1 MAATDSTLKTQMYLG
16 ESQRQNALDFSSSI
30 SSMFSAI
37 SEGQRFAGEVNRSM
51 VQSALNYKQV
61 EMDEYFKNEALKMDA
76 RKLALQEKETEI
88 RLKQESDRIK
98 IAERESLNRERYYK
112 AKEYKEAEDKKYNH
126 VIGEISSEGFKI
138 EAEIKSRQD
147 RIDALKSQ
155 HDVLRAKELDLA
167 DRYKKDHLS
176 MPYEE
181 YQRQLQSIQSQ
192 QIDLLSQSS
201 TIHSELPDFQKRLGS
216 ISSLSQIA
224 KSRARPADQIFSEF
238 ESTKKSWETPTIPAG
253 TITTQ
258 DRSYKPGTSPIP
270 SFSPQ
275 ASAPTFGWKDLQI
288 AFSAENDSWNP
299 DIVRTKILPN
309 LTPEKKAEFGNQY
322 ISAQRSL
329 YSSFFTKDIPASTDP
344 SRNKGLETFVS
355 KASQIIQPDSNLFAS
370 DRVMEIAQAAQSAYQ
385 EWTSI
390 DSEQR
395 EPKNEFLQRKIGE
408 FLRANENKN
417 LPPKASASAAASAFS
432 GLSLSG
438 GQDVR
443 EAQGYS
449 RNEILASMFPDPEQ
463 RALADVSGEADD
475 LIYSQ
480 AEARKR
486 FGLEKKSKEAYYTE
500 GKPDAAKIL
509 SELKKYSPEELGID
523 ILDIDEEQSL
533 YSSMPIIKRAQ
544 TKEDR
549 LKYLIQH
556 PEEAI
561 QLILKK
567 QLTEDPDLKRLRER

>member
-1 MAATDSTLKTQMYLG
+1 MAATDSTLKTQMYIG

-37 SEGQRFAGEVNRSM
+37 SDGQKFAGDVNRSM
-51 VQSALNYKQV
+51 VQSAFNYKQT

-88 RLKQESDRIK
+88 RLKQESARIK
-98 IAERESLNRERYYK
+98 IAENESLNRERYYK
-112 AKEYKEAEDKKYNH
+112 AKEDKEAEDEKYNP
-126 VIGEISSEGFKI
+126 VLGEISSEGFKI

-167 DRYKKDHLS
+167 DRYKKDPLS

-201 TIHSELPDFQKRLGS
+201 TIHSELPEFQKRLGS
-216 ISSLSQIA
+216 IGSFSQIA

-238 ESTKKSWETPTIPAG
+238 ESTKKSWNTPAIPAG
-253 TITTQ
+253 TITTS
-258 DRSYKPGTSPIP
+258 DRSYKPGSTPVP

-275 ASAPTFGWKDLQI
+275 ASVPTFGWKDLQI

-309 LTPEKKAEFGNQY
+309 LTPEKKIEFGNRY
-322 ISAQRSL
+322 ISAQASL
-329 YSSFFTKDIPASTDP
+329 YSSFFAEDTPTSTSP
-344 SRNKGLETFVS
+344 LRNKNVETFVNR
-355 KASQIIQPDSNLFAS
+355 ASQIIEDDANLFAS
-370 DRVMEIAQAAQSAYQ
+370 DRVSEIAQAAKSAYQ
-385 EWTSI
+385 EWAKAETK
-390 DSEQR
+390 
-395 EPKNEFLQRKIGE
+395 EPKEVFLQRKIGE
-408 FLRANENKN
+408 FLSVNENKN
-417 LPPKASASAAASAFS
+417 LPPKPSASAAASAFA

-438 GQDVR
+438 AGQDVR

-449 RNEILASMFPDPEQ
+449 RSEILASMFPDPEQ

-509 SELKKYSPEELGID
+509 SELKKYSPEELGSRETESD
-523 ILDIDEEQSL
+523 A
-533 YSSMPIIKRAQ
+533 YGTPYVIKIHS
-544 TKEDR
+544 KEDR
-549 LKYLIQH
+549 LKYYIKH

-567 QLTEDPDLKRLRER
+567 QLNEDPDLKRLRER